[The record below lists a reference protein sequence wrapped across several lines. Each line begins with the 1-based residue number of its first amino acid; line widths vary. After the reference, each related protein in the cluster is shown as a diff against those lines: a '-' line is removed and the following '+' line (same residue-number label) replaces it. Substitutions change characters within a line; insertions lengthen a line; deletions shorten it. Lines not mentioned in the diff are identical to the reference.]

1 MYRIIFILLSLTTL
15 SCNDK
20 PKFNI
25 FKEITIST
33 DEQIYPPCRFQFNS
47 DEELFLSF
55 PHFYD
60 RNEEKDKNLPLM
72 HFNSKENKLEKLQ
85 IEADLYSVMGFTI
98 NKDDHLYILNQG
110 KIDTNN
116 NIVDSPGLIIK
127 KKESEETFNFT
138 ENDIKYSVLTDIVVD
153 HEGKY
158 AYITD
163 GGIMGNNKPGLIVL
177 DLESK
182 ESYKVLKN
190 DKSFRKKVGK
200 EGINSD
206 NNDGPIPKIFDNIG
220 VNNIQISCDD
230 ETIYYSSI
238 DSKILYSVSIKDI
251 FDAIK
256 KYNSSNNDDDLN
268 KIEVKEINLDFTSY
282 HTLISSKNN
291 IFGINNETK
300 DVELSLTIDGDL
312 SNYEKDKNQK
322 IEYEKPDTEY
332 APISINV
339 NEGKL
344 YVLITKIKEQSTRK
358 LIIYEAELNNDEF
371 NNNVGCTIFIFKLY
385 GSLIFIFVLV
395 FIILCTAIMMI
406 IANSGQKIEISNL
419 KKEME
424 KEAEIDELN
433 RQLNE

>member
-1 MYRIIFILLSLTTL
+1 
-15 SCNDK
+15 
-20 PKFNI
+20 
-25 FKEITIST
+25 
-33 DEQIYPPCRFQFNS
+33 
-47 DEELFLSF
+47 
-55 PHFYD
+55 
-60 RNEEKDKNLPLM
+60 
-72 HFNSKENKLEKLQ
+72 
-85 IEADLYSVMGFTI
+85 
-98 NKDDHLYILNQG
+98 
-110 KIDTNN
+110 
-116 NIVDSPGLIIK
+116 
-127 KKESEETFNFT
+127 
-138 ENDIKYSVLTDIVVD
+138 LTDIVVD

-177 DLESK
+177 NLQGN

-190 DKSFRKKVGK
+190 DKSFLKKEGM

-206 NNDGPIPKIFDNIG
+206 NNDGPIPKIFAHVG

-238 DSKILYSVSIKDI
+238 HSKILYSVSTKDI
-251 FDAIK
+251 LDAIE
-256 KYNSSNNDDDLN
+256 KYNSSKNEDDLN
-268 KIEVKEINLDFTSY
+268 KIEVKEINLDFSSY

-291 IFGINNETK
+291 IFGINKETK

-332 APISINV
+332 VPISINV
-339 NEGKL
+339 NDGKL
-344 YVLITKIKEQSTRK
+344 YVLITKKKGQDGTRK
-358 LIIYEAELNNDEF
+358 LLIYEAELNNDEF

-385 GSLIFIFVLV
+385 GTLIFIFVLI
-395 FIILCTAIMMI
+395 FIILSIAIMMI